1 MLRQLLTQAGYI
13 PGEPIPDYQVFVA
26 LTTRGNRLRRAL
38 SAAQVTSCVL
48 QTNPEAKLKFHSRCA
63 MLRSEGLNVRPCIV
77 RGCLA
82 RTKNVSSPCAPQVP
96 CGTLLS
102 NMSVSVEAMVQQL
115 ASAHDGASIREN
127 LH

>member
-26 LTTRGNRLRRAL
+26 LTTGG
-38 SAAQVTSCVL
+38 AARVTSCVL

-63 MLRSEGLNVRPCIV
+63 FLRSEGLNVRPCIV